1 MHCLKRLCDPLAV
14 ESRLGSQRP
23 PTHLHTVIN
32 CVHTLWQL
40 ALVCCILILLSL
52 LLFQHILSSSL
63 PFSHTQRS
71 YNIDT
76 CAAKLQR
83 LMSDLSQTD
92 TAAILWWR
100 NHISGCFWS
109 NPENYPSVYK
119 LLSVQLSTENIYY
132 VKYVTSSSM
141 NTLWLVISF
150 NQTYVCKTKALVSGS
165 QPFWLAVIRL
175 QLLWFHQRYTVET
188 VNTH

>member
-1 MHCLKRLCDPLAV
+1 
-14 ESRLGSQRP
+14 
-23 PTHLHTVIN
+23 
-32 CVHTLWQL
+32 
-40 ALVCCILILLSL
+40 
-52 LLFQHILSSSL
+52 
-63 PFSHTQRS
+63 
-71 YNIDT
+71 
-76 CAAKLQR
+76 
-83 LMSDLSQTD
+83 MSDLSQTD

-100 NHISGCFWS
+100 NHILGCFLS

-132 VKYVTSSSM
+132 IKYVTSSSI

-175 QLLWFHQRYTVET
+175 QLLIYCYILLKLLTLTKLLRFIRLISIILETSKNCNNSTTQQIYLVCSQRGPNI
-188 VNTH
+188 VNYCIKLFTLGI